1 VLFSLIGWRTV
12 RQSISLVYD
21 EWCRF
26 ERRELFGQWR
36 LAPVCRPVCIS
47 PPMLLCPLAAVL
59 PGGCSGASLDTVPN
73 SIGRRGS
80 ALRGK

>member
-1 VLFSLIGWRTV
+1 MK
-12 RQSISLVYD
+12 QSISLIYD

-26 ERRELFGQWR
+26 EGRELFGQWR

-47 PPMLLCPLAAVL
+47 LPMLLCPLAAVL

-73 SIGRRGS
+73 SIGRNGS
-80 ALRGK
+80 ALGGK

>member
-1 VLFSLIGWRTV
+1 MRA
-12 RQSISLVYD
+12 SISLVYD

-26 ERRELFGQWR
+26 EGRELFGR

-47 PPMLLCPLAAVL
+47 LPMLLCPLAAVL

-73 SIGRRGS
+73 SIGRNGS
-80 ALRGK
+80 ALRGKRAGDG